1 MEIPDNRMTDAL
13 ASYIDVL
20 ARGTRYANDRPQFSG
35 HLARAA
41 EMFSAIHAGD
51 FPRLQNLIDAEIHT
65 YGWSYLQSPEGDDV
79 AAAWQR
85 FLAVATPHNET
96 AV

>member
-1 MEIPDNRMTDAL
+1 MEVPDKRMTEAL

-20 ARGTRYANDRPQFSG
+20 SRGTRYANDRPQFTG

-41 EMFSAIHAGD
+41 EMFNALHARD
-51 FPRLQNLIDAEIHT
+51 FQRLQTLIDSEIHT

-85 FLAVATPHNET
+85 FLAVATSHNET

>member
-1 MEIPDNRMTDAL
+1 MESPDKRMIDAL
-13 ASYIDVL
+13 ASYIDVV
-20 ARGTRYANDRPQFSG
+20 ARGTRYANDRGQFSG

-41 EMFSAIHAGD
+41 EMFSAIHARD
-51 FPRLQNLIDAEIHT
+51 FLRLQKLIDSETHT

-79 AAAWQR
+79 GAAWQK

>member
-1 MEIPDNRMTDAL
+1 MELPEKIMTDAL
-13 ASYIDVL
+13 VSYVDVL
-20 ARGTRYANDRPQFSG
+20 SRGTRYANDRPQFSR

-41 EMFSAIHAGD
+41 EMFSAIHARD
-51 FPRLQNLIDAEIHT
+51 LQRLQKLIDAEIHT

-79 AAAWQR
+79 AAAWQK
-85 FLAVATPHNET
+85 FLAVATRHNET